1 MSHYTNLWH
10 HAKHETNKKKQT
22 TGSTPETGP
31 GVVATRPRPKR
42 SRASCGCNSTYCSSV
57 AGAARRGSAKR
68 KPATRAP
75 GRPCYLSAKQVTR
88 LEAAL
93 QRGARAYGYADDYW
107 TLARIARVIWKLFG
121 IRYHPSSVW
130 RVLRR
135 MGWSCQK
142 PQRVAFRHDD
152 AAIAH
157 WKHYIWPRI
166 KKVAKTGC
174 HTRI

>member
-1 MSHYTNLWH
+1 MQSMRPTR
-10 HAKHETNKKKQT
+10 KSKQR
-22 TGSTPETGP
+22 
-31 GVVATRPRPKR
+31 ATRQKR
-42 SRASCGCNSTYCSSV
+42 GLALLRQGHGPSEV
-57 AGAARRGSAKR
+57 AHRVGVTRRTVHRWQAAARHGSAKR
-68 KPATRAP
+68 KPATRSA

-88 LEAAL
+88 LEAVL

-121 IRYHPSSVW
+121 IHYHPGSVW

-157 WKHYIWPRI
+157 WQRYIWPRI
-166 KKVAKTGC
+166 KKVARAGRYA
-174 HTRI
+174 RI